1 MPRDLSSNARRYLA
15 VWFPFLPTD
24 RLRLRTSPSSDARA
38 ETPVVLVETVK
49 GALRLTA
56 CDPAALKLGLS
67 VGMTLADARARTPQI
82 RSLIHRPEKDAGL
95 LRRLLAD
102 FDRFTPMAALDGPDG
117 LILDVTGCAHLFG
130 GEDAMLRTVLDRS
143 GRLGLQARA
152 AMAGTPQAT
161 RAQVRFGP
169 GGVIPQGQD
178 RPAVRRLP
186 VAALELASA
195 DQQALLRAGLK
206 TLADLD
212 DRPRATLRARFGAA
226 MTARLDRTLGL
237 EDVRITPVRPPD
249 PCVVDLVLAEPITG
263 TEEVERVLSDLIDMA
278 VARLERTGEGGRVFE
293 AAFYRVDGRTR
304 RIAVRTGRPSRDAAA
319 LRRLFQER
327 LAALSTPLDPGFGFD
342 QLRLSVRVAERLP
355 YAQVGLEGGADRSAD
370 LDDLV
375 DRLAARLGEASVLRF
390 EPRDSHLPE
399 RAMGLVSASRAR
411 PDWPESEPEEVPTR
425 PLRMFDPPQ
434 PIETLALAS
443 DSPPRRFRWRR
454 VMHEVARAEGP
465 ERIAPEWWREPDGR
479 TRDYYRVEDRQG
491 RRFWLF
497 RQGLYGEADEPR
509 WFIHGLFA

>member
-1 MPRDLSSNARRYLA
+1 
-15 VWFPFLPTD
+15 
-24 RLRLRTSPSSDARA
+24 
-38 ETPVVLVETVK
+38 
-49 GALRLTA
+49 
-56 CDPAALKLGLS
+56 
-67 VGMTLADARARTPQI
+67 MTLADARARTPHV
-82 RSLIHRPEKDAGL
+82 RSLIHRPEKDAVL
-95 LRRLLAD
+95 LKRILAD
-102 FDRFTPMAALDGPDG
+102 FDRFTPMAALDGPDA
-117 LILDVTGCAHLFG
+117 LMLDVTGCAHLFG
-130 GEDAMLRTVLDRS
+130 GEAAMLQTVLDRS
-143 GRLGLQARA
+143 ERLGLQARA
-152 AMAGTPQAT
+152 ALAGTPQAA
-161 RAQVRFGP
+161 RALVRFGP
-169 GGVIPQGQD
+169 GGVIPEGQD
-178 RPAVRRLP
+178 RRAARRLP
-186 VAALELASA
+186 VAALELAPA

-212 DRPRATLRARFGAA
+212 DRPRAALTARFGAGA
-226 MTARLDRTLGL
+226 AARLDRTLGL
-237 EDVRITPVRPPD
+237 EDVRITPVRPPA

-263 TEEVERVLSDLIDMA
+263 TEEVERVLSDLIDRT
-278 VARLERTGEGGRVFE
+278 VVRLERTGEGGRVFE

-304 RIAVRTGRPSRDAAA
+304 RIAVRTGRPSRDASA

-327 LAALSTPLDPGFGFD
+327 LAALATPLDPGFGFD

-355 YAQVGLEGGADRSAD
+355 YAQIGLEGGVDRSAD

-390 EPRDSHLPE
+390 EPRDSHVPE
-399 RAMGLVSASRAR
+399 RAMTLAPASGAR
-411 PDWPESEPEEVPTR
+411 PDWPEMEPDEVPTR

-434 PIETLALAS
+434 PIETLALAP